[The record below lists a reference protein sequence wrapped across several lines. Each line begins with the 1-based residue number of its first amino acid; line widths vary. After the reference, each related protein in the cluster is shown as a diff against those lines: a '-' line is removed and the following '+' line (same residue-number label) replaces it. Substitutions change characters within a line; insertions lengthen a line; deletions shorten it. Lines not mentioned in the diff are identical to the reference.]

1 LGRDPENN
9 LGFALFRLGE
19 REAGTARLEA
29 AVAAYQEALKERT
42 RERVPLDWAMT
53 QSNLGN
59 ALERLGE
66 REAGTDR
73 LEAAVTAYQEALQV
87 WSGTSESDAKMAQ
100 DNLQHAQAALDKMRP
115 NQQ

>member
-1 LGRDPENN
+1 MKKMEGQYAVE
-9 LGFALFRLGE
+9 RLKPFID
-19 REAGTARLEA
+19 RSRN
-29 AVAAYQEALKERT
+29 VAAYQEALKEHT